1 MLLVAPGSMRGQ
13 DYTALSA
20 GPQVW
25 LAVGG
30 AHFLIG

>member
-25 LAVGG
+25 LAVG
-30 AHFLIG
+30 AHFP